1 MLSNG
6 TRPTRSSYLM
16 RPSTQER
23 RRDAEVTHERPRI
36 AVFAGATA
44 TVLATNPLL
53 TSEKAY
59 ARYGLD
65 SHGAPV
71 PHGLRP
77 QRLAAPAKVYI
88 EQFSAHPLESDVAEL
103 YGPPDGYVH
112 ADGTFSAMRQ
122 TPDAVAAY
130 EVTLDPSDGL
140 YLLPYMARQ
149 ADGTAWQGDGVA
161 EGAPPDKSRQGFL
174 PDASR
179 LIEEIDRFEVEESG
193 YEPGL
198 AAPCR
203 FRVLSSRARQAATPR
218 ACRSAHGRTAATMT
232 SLLSRSDATSFRTAR
247 HGLSRLP
254 RSSPISPTSFRT
266 SFVGTVRWRHLARG
280 QPVRRRDRVLVAP
293 AAWTSMFH
301 SCARRAASDRRV
313 DATSSTRS
321 PTLSPGSLLTKMVAT
336 AWASSP

>member
-1 MLSNG
+1 
-6 TRPTRSSYLM
+6 M
-16 RPSTQER
+16 RPSTQEP

-77 QRLAAPAKVYI
+77 QRLAAPAKIYI

-112 ADGTFSAMRQ
+112 ADGTFSAMRR

-130 EVTLDPSDGL
+130 EVTLEPSDGL

-149 ADGTAWQGDGVA
+149 ADGTAWQGDGVT
-161 EGAPPDKSRQGFL
+161 EGAPPDRSRQGFL

-179 LIEEIDRFEVEESG
+179 LIEEDRPLRGRGVRLRAR
-193 YEPGL
+193 PRR
-198 AAPCR
+198 PCR
-203 FRVLSSRARQAATPR
+203 FPVLSSRA
-218 ACRSAHGRTAATMT
+218 
-232 SLLSRSDATSFRTAR
+232 
-247 HGLSRLP
+247 
-254 RSSPISPTSFRT
+254 
-266 SFVGTVRWRHLARG
+266 
-280 QPVRRRDRVLVAP
+280 VRRLHKGLAEGPTDG
-293 AAWTSMFH
+293 
-301 SCARRAASDRRV
+301 RRLR
-313 DATSSTRS
+313 
-321 PTLSPGSLLTKMVAT
+321 
-336 AWASSP
+336 